1 MQYSISVI
9 IPAFNDA
16 QTLPSLI
23 AEAERVLKRIAPN
36 YEILITNDASQDG
49 TGIFLKKIRNRR
61 IKFSSHKTNLGH
73 GITLKE
79 LYLKASKELLFSL
92 PGNGQIRPIE
102 LLKLLPHI
110 NEHDMIIGMRKLR
123 HVPLKRR
130 VQSKTYNLVIRL
142 LYGLDLYDI
151 NSVRLIKKAKLDKIK
166 LVAKTAFVDAELCY
180 KFKKSGF
187 SIIEIPITHNPGLSR
202 GGGSFK
208 TILPT
213 FVESILFRIRSIL
226 YASNSKIIG
235 K

>member
-1 MQYSISVI
+1 MQYSISLI

-23 AEAERVLKRIAPN
+23 TEAKSVLKKVSKN
-36 YEILITNDASQDG
+36 YEILVIDDASQDD
-49 TGIFLKKIRNRR
+49 TAFFLKKIKSKR

-110 NEHDMIIGMRKLR
+110 NEHDMVIGMRKLR
-123 HVPLKRR
+123 HVPIKRR
-130 VQSKTYNLVIRL
+130 IQSKIYNLLIRF
-142 LYGLDLYDI
+142 LYGLNLYDI
-151 NSVRLIKKAKLDKIK
+151 NSVRLMKKSKLNKLK

-180 KFKKSGF
+180 KFKESGF
-187 SIIEIPITHNPGLSR
+187 SIIEIPITHNPGSSR
-202 GGGSFK
+202 GGGSLK

-213 FVESILFRIRSIL
+213 FIESITFIIRSTL
-226 YASNSKIIG
+226 YTSSSKIIG

>member
-1 MQYSISVI
+1 MQYSISII

-23 AEAERVLKRIAPN
+23 AETENTLKKITSN
-36 YEILITNDASQDG
+36 YEILIINDASQDD
-49 TGIFLKKIRNRR
+49 TCIFLEKIRNRR

-110 NEHDMIIGMRKLR
+110 SKHDMVIGMRKLR
-123 HVPLKRR
+123 RVPIKRK
-130 VQSKTYNLVIRL
+130 VQSKIYNLIIRL

-151 NSVRLIKKAKLDKIK
+151 NSVRLMKKNKLDKVN
-166 LVAKTAFVDAELCY
+166 LESKTSFIDAELCY
-180 KFKKSGF
+180 KFKENGF

-202 GGGSFK
+202 GGGSLK
-208 TILPT
+208 TILST
-213 FVESILFRIRSIL
+213 FVESILFRIRSTL
-226 YASNSKIIG
+226 YTSNSKIIG
-235 K
+235 R